1 MSDQKQRQRLIVSV
15 SGIRGIVGESLTPQ
29 AAYQYSLVFGQH
41 YQGTIVVGRDS
52 RKSGVA
58 LKRAVARGL
67 MSAGC
72 QVIDLGIATT
82 PTVEMAVKF
91 KKAAGGVIIT
101 ASHNP
106 KEWNGLKFLR
116 SDGTFLRSPEIK
128 IFSDAILDN
137 PVEISYTI
145 LSENDGRIMRWA
157 GADEYHIQEI
167 LKHINVSQISQ
178 KNYRVALD
186 TVNGAS
192 GKIAIALL
200 QKLGCEI
207 KAINTEMTGEFAH
220 WPEPTPANLE
230 DFSNFVRTSPVDI
243 GFALDP
249 DGDRLVLVQPN
260 GVVLNEELTLAL
272 VVRHYLMNIKRGPVV
287 INQLTSQVHEDIA
300 QEFGCRLF
308 RAPVGEINVVEQMIE
323 NQAVIGGEG
332 NGGVIDPRVHLGR
345 DALVGM
351 ALILE
356 YLALDQKMF
365 SDLINELPHYE
376 IVKEKIPA
384 DRHSMVEI
392 AGRLEKYIT
401 GASVDETDGIR
412 FTWPDRWLQARLSN
426 TEPIIRIFAEAPTK
440 REAEKLINQAKKI
453 L

>member
-1 MSDQKQRQRLIVSV
+1 MSQAKNQLDLIVSV
-15 SGIRGIVGESLTPQ
+15 SGIRGVVGQSLDQ
-29 AAYQYSLVFGQH
+29 AAAYAYAKVYGSHFRGVV
-41 YQGTIVVGRDS
+41 VVGRDS
-52 RKSGVA
+52 RKSGIV
-58 LKRAVARGL
+58 LKKSVTRGL
-67 MSAGC
+67 LDSDC

-82 PTVEMAVKF
+82 PTVEMAVLSQQ
-91 KKAAGGVIIT
+91 AAGGVIIT

-106 KEWNGLKFLR
+106 AEWNGLKFLR
-116 SDGTFLRSPEIK
+116 SDGTFLRSHEVK
-128 IFSDAILDN
+128 IFSDVILDN
-137 PVEISYTI
+137 TGERNFTI
-145 LSENDGRIMRWA
+145 LSENDGRVVKWA

-167 LKHINVSQISQ
+167 LKHINANRIRQ
-178 KNYRVALD
+178 KKYRVALD

-192 GKIAIALL
+192 GNIAIALL
-200 QKLGCEI
+200 QKLGCKI

-230 DFSNFVRTSPVDI
+230 DFSNFVQKNPVDI

-260 GVVLNEELTLAL
+260 GVVLSEELTLAL
-272 VVRHYLMNIKRGPVV
+272 VVKHYLLNVQRGPVV
-287 INQLTSQVHEDIA
+287 INQLTSRIHEDIT

-323 NQAVIGGEG
+323 NRAVVGGEG
-332 NGGVIDPRVHLGR
+332 NGGVIDPRVHHGR

-356 YLALDQKMF
+356 YLAANQKTLPDLV
-365 SDLINELPHYE
+365 SDLPRYE
-376 IVKEKIPA
+376 IVKEKIPV
-384 DRHSMVEI
+384 DRHSLTEI
-392 AGRLEKYIT
+392 ANQLKKYFQD
-401 GASVDETDGIR
+401 ANVDETDGVR

-440 REAEKLINQAKKI
+440 REAEKLVNMVKKT